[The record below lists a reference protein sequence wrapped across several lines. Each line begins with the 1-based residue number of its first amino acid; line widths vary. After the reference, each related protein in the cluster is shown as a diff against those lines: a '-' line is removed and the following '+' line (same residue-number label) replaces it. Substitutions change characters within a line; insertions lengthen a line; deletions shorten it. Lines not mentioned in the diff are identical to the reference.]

1 MLSLWKH
8 PLSLFLEFLVL
19 LVSLEFL
26 VLLVSLVFLV
36 LFSFGGRCVMQF
48 ILFPQKRVWECRS
61 NFADRRNF
69 QCDVYACLREFHPQ
83 R

>member
-8 PLSLFLEFLVL
+8 PLSLFLEFLVA
-19 LVSLEFL
+19 L
-26 VLLVSLVFLV
+26 VLLVSLEFLV
-36 LFSFGGRCVMQF
+36 LFSFGGRCVVQL
-48 ILFPQKRVWECRS
+48 ILFPQKRVWGCRS

-69 QCDVYACLREFHPQ
+69 QCDVCACLREFHPQ

>member
-8 PLSLFLEFLVL
+8 PLSLFLEFLAS
-19 LVSLEFL
+19 LVFL
-26 VLLVSLVFLV
+26 VLLVALVFLV
-36 LFSFGGRCVMQF
+36 LFSLGCRCVLQL

-61 NFADRRNF
+61 GSEGQRSF
-69 QCDVYACLREFHPQ
+69 QCDVCACLREFHLQ

>member
-8 PLSLFLEFLVL
+8 PLFGFLGFLVSQVFLVL
-19 LVSLEFL
+19 LVF
-26 VLLVSLVFLV
+26 LVFLV
-36 LFSFGGRCVMQF
+36 FFVFGVRCVARL
-48 ILFPQKRVWECRS
+48 IVFPQRRVWECRS

-69 QCDVYACLREFHPQ
+69 QCDVCACLREFHPQ